1 MPPPDNAER
10 RPRARNGALETAQ
23 LGDSGKT
30 TLRQAALPRSANPA
44 RELLAWRS
52 AVEHLHKR
60 GLPAAV
66 PPFPAAWLRR
76 RGTRP
81 DWVAAS

>member
-1 MPPPDNAER
+1 MTENAER
-10 RPRARNGALETAQ
+10 RPRAK
-23 LGDSGKT
+23 D
-30 TLRQAALPRSANPA
+30 AALRTELDRASIRPRRPGCSANPA
-44 RELLAWRS
+44 RELTAWAL
-52 AVEHLHKR
+52 AVEHLHEC

-76 RGTRP
+76 RGVRP